1 MRAERR
7 FRGNPRRRSG
17 GGRLAAPAAAGR
29 AVTDLNEC
37 PCIWN
42 PVHLNE
48 NEQIGTNWYELVR
61 TSTSRYRI
69 YQIGT
74 RWYKLVH
81 DGTRQ
86 NQILRFGTRRYMK
99 VQNFPIGTRR
109 YKIYPIGTSLYKM
122 VPASTRYLKFGTRR
136 YKQVPDFPNWYKTV
150 QDGTSQ
156 NQIFQYK
163 QVQEYHISYIEV
175 YTSINWYILVRSST
189 Y

>member
-1 MRAERR
+1 M
-7 FRGNPRRRSG
+7 SG
-17 GGRLAAPAAAGR
+17 ICQG
-29 AVTDLNEC
+29 
-37 PCIWN
+37 IWN

-99 VQNFPIGTRR
+99 VQDFPIGTRR

-163 QVQEYHISYIEV
+163 QVQEYHILYIEV
-175 YTSINWYILVRSST
+175 YTSMN
-189 Y
+189 

>member
-1 MRAERR
+1 MIHC
-7 FRGNPRRRSG
+7 
-17 GGRLAAPAAAGR
+17 
-29 AVTDLNEC
+29 DIC
-37 PCIWN
+37 N

-99 VQNFPIGTRR
+99 VQDFPIGTRR

-163 QVQEYHISYIEV
+163 QVQEYHILYIEV
-175 YTSINWYILVRSST
+175 YTSMN
-189 Y
+189 